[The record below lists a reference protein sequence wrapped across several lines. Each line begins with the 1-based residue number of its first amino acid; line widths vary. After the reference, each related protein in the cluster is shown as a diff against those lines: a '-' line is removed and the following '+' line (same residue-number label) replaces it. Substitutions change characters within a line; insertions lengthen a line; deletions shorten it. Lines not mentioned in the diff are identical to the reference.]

1 MNCDNIS
8 SHQHHNGTSV
18 RLFQAIKKLKSSI
31 KGYGVKRKKK
41 ETGSESYCFNRMA
54 KSLESNL

>member
-41 ETGSESYCFNRMA
+41 RLGLKVIVLTEWQNH
-54 KSLESNL
+54 